1 MVSHLVFYQLMF
13 LGLLA
18 APAIFEAECAT
29 SETHRWVARDGPSA
43 RGARADRAAL
53 QLLPTGRPEALEP
66 GNPCVLSVTHPARPV
81 QAALSRTTP
90 CCSPPRQ
97 AAAARGGEPEASG
110 GSGGVKCLLNFLSVR
125 RARHTA
131 SVARGT

>member
-97 AAAARGGEPEASG
+97 AATACWGSRHRCAQAAGARGGEPEASG
-110 GSGGVKCLLNFLSVR
+110 GSGGV
-125 RARHTA
+125 
-131 SVARGT
+131 